1 MYLCCPA
8 KSYRAQS
15 MSKKQLI
22 ISVSGLA
29 LVILLFIFGSTVA
42 PKGKVQVP
50 AAKTVKDFDI
60 LSFIA
65 EEKKHLSASQLI
77 TLAKLENSVTRGDV
91 NSQLITAN
99 TQLANFWKD
108 SARSFEPYAYYL
120 SEAAKLDKSEKNLTF
135 AAQLILDNLRA
146 EPDEAKLNWKT
157 AQAIAL
163 FEKAIELNPE
173 NDDLKVGLGSC
184 YVFGKG
190 RVGGSEET
198 MKGIQQLLSVVR
210 KDSNNMKAQMMLGVG
225 GYVSGQYDKAI
236 ERLKKVIN
244 AQPGNIEA
252 VAFLADTYAAKGDKA
267 EAIKWYTLSKKLVND
282 PHYSQEV
289 DERIKSLQ

>member
-1 MYLCCPA
+1 MPPVAMNTA
-8 KSYRAQS
+8 KS
-15 MSKKQLI
+15 
-22 ISVSGLA
+22 
-29 LVILLFIFGSTVA
+29 
-42 PKGKVQVP
+42 
-50 AAKTVKDFDI
+50 FDI
-60 LSFIA
+60 LKYIE
-65 EEKKHLSASQLI
+65 EEKKHLTPAQIVNLG
-77 TLAKLENSVTRGDV
+77 KLENSVTRGDV

-99 TQLANFWKD
+99 AQLANFWKD
-108 SARSFEPYAYYL
+108 SAHSFEPYVYYL

-146 EPDEAKLNWKT
+146 EQDDAKLNWKT

-163 FEKAIELNPE
+163 FEKAIELDPN

-184 YVFGKG
+184 YILGKG
-190 RVGGSEET
+190 RVGGPEET

-236 ERLKKVIN
+236 ERFQKVIT
-244 AQPGNIEA
+244 AQPDNVEA

-267 EAIKWYTLSKKLVND
+267 EAIKWYNVSKRLVND

-289 DERIKSLQ
+289 DERIKTLR

>member
-1 MYLCCPA
+1 MP
-8 KSYRAQS
+8 
-15 MSKKQLI
+15 KKQLI
-22 ISVSGLA
+22 IALAGLA
-29 LVILLFIFGSTVA
+29 LVALLFIFGNTVA
-42 PKGKVQVP
+42 PKSKVQAPV
-50 AAKTVKDFDI
+50 AKDVKNFDI
-60 LSFIA
+60 LKFIG
-65 EEKKHLSASQLI
+65 EEKKHLSASQIVNLS
-77 TLAKLENSVTRGDV
+77 KLENSVTRGDV

-108 SARSFEPYAYYL
+108 SAKSFEPYAYYL

-146 EPDEAKLNWKT
+146 EQDEAKLNWKT

-163 FEKAIELNPE
+163 FEKAIELNPN

-184 YVFGKG
+184 YIFGKG
-190 RVGGSEET
+190 RVGGPEET

-236 ERLKKVIN
+236 ERLQKVIKV
-244 AQPGNIEA
+244 QPDNIEA
-252 VAFLADTYAAKGDKA
+252 IAFLADTYAAKGDKT
-267 EAIKWYTLSKKLVND
+267 EAIKWYTLSKRLVND

-289 DERIKSLQ
+289 DERIKGLQ

>member
-1 MYLCCPA
+1 
-8 KSYRAQS
+8 

-22 ISVSGLA
+22 FAISGLA
-29 LVILLFIFGSTVA
+29 LVILIFIFGSTIA
-42 PKGKVQVP
+42 PKNKMQPSVV
-50 AAKTVKDFDI
+50 KTATEFDI

-77 TLAKLENSVTRGDV
+77 SLSKLENSVTRGDV
-91 NSQLITAN
+91 NSQLVTAN

-108 SARSFEPYAYYL
+108 SIRSFEPYAYYL

-146 EPDEAKLNWKT
+146 EQDEAKLNWKT

-163 FEKAIELNPE
+163 FEKAIELNPD

-190 RVGGSEET
+190 RVGGPEET

-210 KDSNNMKAQMMLGVG
+210 KDSTNMKAQLMLGIG
-225 GYVSGQYDKAI
+225 GFVSGQYDNAVK
-236 ERLKKVIN
+236 RLKKVID
-244 AQPGNIEA
+244 AQPDNKEA
-252 VAFLADTYAAKGDKA
+252 VAFLADTYAAKGEKA
-267 EAIKWYTLSKKLVND
+267 EAIKWYTISKKQVND
-282 PHYSQEV
+282 PHYSEEV

>member
-1 MYLCCPA
+1 
-8 KSYRAQS
+8 

-22 ISVSGLA
+22 IAIGGLA
-29 LVILLFIFGSTVA
+29 LVAILFIFGSTVA
-42 PKGKVQVP
+42 PKTKVEPPV
-50 AAKTVKDFDI
+50 AKTIKAFDI
-60 LSFIA
+60 LQFIE
-65 EEKKHLSASQLI
+65 EEKKHLSPSQLI
-77 TLAKLENSVTRGDV
+77 NLSKLENSVTRGDV

-108 SARSFEPYAYYL
+108 SVKSFEPYAYYL

-146 EPDEAKLNWKT
+146 EQDDAKLNWKT

-163 FEKAIELNPE
+163 FEKAIELNPD

-190 RVGGSEET
+190 RVGGPAET

-236 ERLKKVIN
+236 ERLQKVIK
-244 AQPGNIEA
+244 AQPDNIEA
-252 VAFLADTYAAKGDKA
+252 IAFLADTYAAKGDKA
-267 EAIKWYTLSKKLVND
+267 EAIKWYTISKRLVND
-282 PHYSQEV
+282 THYSQEV

>member
-1 MYLCCPA
+1 
-8 KSYRAQS
+8 

-22 ISVSGLA
+22 ISIAGLA
-29 LVILLFIFGSTVA
+29 VVLLLFKFGSTVA
-42 PKGKVQVP
+42 PKSKVQAP
-50 AAKTVKDFDI
+50 AAINTVKNFDI
-60 LSFIA
+60 LAFID
-65 EEKKHLSASQLI
+65 EEKKHLTASQIINLG
-77 TLAKLENSVTRGDV
+77 KLENSVTRGDV

-108 SARSFEPYAYYL
+108 SARSFEPYVYYL

-146 EPDEAKLNWKT
+146 EQDEAKLNWKT

-163 FEKAIELNPE
+163 FEKAIELYPN

-184 YVFGKG
+184 YVLGKG
-190 RVGGSEET
+190 RVGGPEET

-236 ERLKKVIN
+236 ERLQKVIK
-244 AQPGNIEA
+244 AQPDNVEA

-267 EAIKWYTLSKKLVND
+267 AAIKWYILSKRLVND
-282 PHYSQEV
+282 LHYSQEV
-289 DERIKSLQ
+289 DDRIKTLR